1 MFAQLCELNNSNSW
15 DTEKAQL
22 IGVGIGVGGTS
33 SLNGMVNPSGVNSPW
48 VQDFNYD
55 VWNQLLEGYS
65 LDRKKIVLLDAN
77 KERRYV
83 FQYSGG
89 GLNDSEVANLI
100 SKIEELVA
108 EIDDSTF

>member
-65 LDRKKIVLLDAN
+65 LDRK
-77 KERRYV
+77 
-83 FQYSGG
+83 
-89 GLNDSEVANLI
+89 
-100 SKIEELVA
+100 
-108 EIDDSTF
+108 T